1 MRTEVALS
9 CSLKDTAFHHHCF
22 KQTMDI
28 LACILHRKAQNNKL
42 QYVYSQIRGRG
53 EAGRGMGD
61 YVIFP
66 SDYQT
71 VSIITNIEL

>member
-53 EAGRGMGD
+53 GGWGITLYSQA
-61 YVIFP
+61 
-66 SDYQT
+66 
-71 VSIITNIEL
+71 IIKQLV